1 MDTVEIIILL
11 IALIFVIALFVI
23 VYILIKLFK
32 NQHQTNKHY
41 SPKNQSLQIKSRLN
55 QNSSINQLESKLLTM
70 LQGDVATAK
79 RLYRLTKTN
88 NPIESKEWC
97 LEKTIFD
104 LERDRRY

>member
-1 MDTVEIIILL
+1 
-11 IALIFVIALFVI
+11 
-23 VYILIKLFK
+23 
-32 NQHQTNKHY
+32 
-41 SPKNQSLQIKSRLN
+41 
-55 QNSSINQLESKLLTM
+55 M

-79 RLYRLTKTN
+79 RLYRLTKTH

>member
-1 MDTVEIIILL
+1 MDTVEIVILL
-11 IALIFVIALFVI
+11 IALIFIIALFGI
-23 VYILIKLFK
+23 VYILIKFLK
-32 NQHQTNKHY
+32 NQLQTNKHY
-41 SPKNQSLQIKSRLN
+41 SRKNQSLQLGSRPN
-55 QNSSINQLESKLLTM
+55 QNSSINQLESKLLSM